1 MSDSTTTEMP
11 TTPPDGEATGLDRYF
26 GLTERGTDVRTE
38 AVAGLTTFLAMAYI
52 VVVNPGILSA
62 TGMDAGAVFVAT
74 CLAAAIG
81 TAIMGLWAKLP
92 IAQAPGMGLNAFF
105 AFSVVLGLGVP
116 WETALAATFVSGAV
130 FFLLAITGVREAVIN
145 AIPMPLKMAV
155 GAGIGLFI
163 AFIGLQNAG
172 IVIADEAVL
181 VGLGDLS
188 SGSTLL
194 AVFGVIVTAF
204 FVVRQVKGGIFY
216 GIVLTAIVGMVAG
229 LVPLPDGVVGAVP
242 SLAPTFGE
250 ALTKIPELFT
260 PDLLVVVFTMLFVDF
275 FDTAGTLI
283 GVTNQAG
290 LLTEDGD
297 LPSGNR
303 ALVSDAIA
311 TMSGAV
317 AGTSTTTSYIESSAG
332 VGAGG
337 RTGLTAVTTSG
348 LFLLTLFFAPLL
360 AVVTDAPAV
369 TAPALIIVGVM
380 MARALGDVPWDD
392 MVYAIPAFVTIVAMP
407 LTYSIATGIALG
419 LVLYPLFMVFR
430 GRASDV
436 HPIMYGLFA
445 IFLAY
450 FVWGA

>member
-1 MSDSTTTEMP
+1 MSDTTTLQD
-11 TTPPDGEATGLDRYF
+11 PPGAPSDSALDRYF
-26 GLTERGTDVRTE
+26 DLTEHGTDVRTE
-38 AVAGLTTFLAMAYI
+38 VVAGLTTFLAMAYI
-52 VVVNPGILSA
+52 IVVNPGILSA

-116 WETALAATFVSGAV
+116 WQTALAATFVSG
-130 FFLLAITGVREAVIN
+130 FIFLLLAVTGAREAIIN

-172 IVIADEAVL
+172 LVVADEAVL
-181 VGLGDLS
+181 VGLGDIS
-188 SGSTLL
+188 SGTTLL
-194 AVFGVIVTAF
+194 AVFGTIATAF
-204 FVVRQVKGGIFY
+204 FVVRDVKGGIFY
-216 GIVLTAIVGMVAG
+216 GIAATAVIGMVTG
-229 LVPLPDGVVGAVP
+229 LVAVPDGVVGAVP

-250 ALTKIPELFT
+250 ALTNLPELLT
-260 PDLLVVVFTMLFVDF
+260 PDLAVVVFTMLFVDF

-290 LLTEDGD
+290 LLTEDGE

-311 TMSGAV
+311 TMSGAI

-348 LFLLTLFFAPLL
+348 LFLLALFFAPLL
-360 AVVTDAPAV
+360 AVVTAVPAV

-380 MARALGDVPWDD
+380 MARSLGDVPWDD
-392 MVYAIPAFVTIVAMP
+392 MVYAIPAFVTVVAMP

-419 LVLYPLFMVFR
+419 LVLFPLFMLFTGR
-430 GRASDV
+430 GREV

-445 IFLAY
+445 VFLAY
-450 FVWGA
+450 FVWAA

>member
-1 MSDSTTTEMP
+1 MSDTTTLQD
-11 TTPPDGEATGLDRYF
+11 PPGAPSDSALDRYF
-26 GLTERGTDVRTE
+26 DLTEHGTDVRTE
-38 AVAGLTTFLAMAYI
+38 VVAGLTTFLAMAYI
-52 VVVNPGILSA
+52 IVVNPGILSA

-116 WETALAATFVSGAV
+116 WQTALAATFVSG
-130 FFLLAITGVREAVIN
+130 FIFLLLAVTGAREAIIN

-172 IVIADEAVL
+172 LVVADEAVL
-181 VGLGDLS
+181 VGLGDIS
-188 SGSTLL
+188 SGTTLL
-194 AVFGVIVTAF
+194 AVFGTIATAF
-204 FVVRQVKGGIFY
+204 FVVRDVKGGIFY
-216 GIVLTAIVGMVAG
+216 GIAATAVIGMVTG
-229 LVPLPDGVVGAVP
+229 LVAVPDGVVGAVP

-250 ALTKIPELFT
+250 ALTNLPELLT
-260 PDLLVVVFTMLFVDF
+260 PDLAVVVFTMLFVDF

-290 LLTEDGD
+290 LLTEDGE

-311 TMSGAV
+311 TMSGAI

-348 LFLLTLFFAPLL
+348 LFLLALFFAPLL
-360 AVVTDAPAV
+360 AVVTAVPAV

-380 MARALGDVPWDD
+380 MARSLGDVPWDD
-392 MVYAIPAFVTIVAMP
+392 MVYAIPAFVTVVAMP

-419 LVLYPLFMVFR
+419 LVLFPLFMLFTGR
-430 GRASDV
+430 GSEV

-445 IFLAY
+445 VFLAY
-450 FVWGA
+450 FVWAA